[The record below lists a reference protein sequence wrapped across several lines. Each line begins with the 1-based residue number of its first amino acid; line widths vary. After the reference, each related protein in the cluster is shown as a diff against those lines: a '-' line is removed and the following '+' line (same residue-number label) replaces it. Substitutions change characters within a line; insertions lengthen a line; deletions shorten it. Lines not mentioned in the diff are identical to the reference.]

1 MHEDIPCAIYLF
13 GHGAQREPYLLEIQH
28 RVIIRALR
36 WLGQHWDGHVQ
47 PGEVFVDM
55 NFPPS
60 DDPRTMHGLARLIQA
75 IRAGTYKYVAMRIA
89 WGTFPSQQH
98 DWIERVLESEGAKV
112 CNLAGEIGPFLPEE
126 GEPPELLERLASAM
140 LPTDA
145 EEAVA
150 LFPAFAA
157 NIAREAFRFY
167 DRPGV
172 LSISQMHLLD
182 TIAKDKAYGRSH
194 FPQPV
199 CRDFKRIREEFEAQ
213 QRAAQ
218 PAPEPAPTQVEQARP
233 RARRRGQPER

>member
-1 MHEDIPCAIYLF
+1 MHKDIPCAIYLF
-13 GHGAQREPYLLEIQH
+13 GHGAQREPFLIEIQH
-28 RVIIRALR
+28 RVIIRSLR
-36 WLGQHWDGHVQ
+36 WLGQHCGGHVQ

-60 DDPRTMHGLARLIQA
+60 DDPRTMHGLARLVQT
-75 IRAGTYKYVAMRIA
+75 IRAGTYNHVAMRIA

-126 GEPPELLERLASAM
+126 GEPPELLERLAGAM

-150 LFPAFAA
+150 LFPALAA
-157 NIAREAFRFY
+157 NIARESFRFY

-172 LSISQMHLLD
+172 LSISQMHMLD
-182 TIAKDKAYGRSH
+182 TIGKDNAYGRARY
-194 FPQPV
+194 PQPV

-213 QRAAQ
+213 RRAPPPTPQ
-218 PAPEPAPTQVEQARP
+218 QDPMLDEPP
-233 RARRRGQPER
+233 RIRSRRRRSS